1 MKCLKFFILLAIAKT
16 AMGGGSSACEPFRS
30 NFHAFFQV
38 FEVALE
44 NYEKFATGKFEL
56 LNF

>member
-1 MKCLKFFILLAIAKT
+1 MKCLKFLILLAVAKT

-38 FEVALE
+38 FEVSLE
-44 NYEKFATGKFEL
+44 NIEKYATG
-56 LNF
+56 NFKL